1 MRPSKE
7 NRAVFDRKIRRRRPI
22 IPLLLATAAMIILI
36 AAFAF
41 LRYAAPEEELGW
53 NAGPLPS
60 LQEKTEEM
68 LHARKLS
75 FRLTEAE
82 VDALLKQ
89 RLKSKAVVSEYAKVT
104 GARFELSGNTLLA
117 HTTLRIADAA
127 DVAIVHQFHLEWQ
140 PPDLVV
146 TPVSSSIKD
155 IELPKEWLHFD
166 VMRISLALNERLPIA
181 VKNVV
186 FEDSS
191 IVIQMQLRAPS
202 LF

>member
-7 NRAVFDRKIRRRRPI
+7 NQTVSARQIRRTRPI
-22 IPLLLATAAMIILI
+22 IPMLLAAAALLLLI
-36 AAFAF
+36 AVIAF
-41 LRYAAPEEELGW
+41 LRYAAPEEELSW
-53 NAGPLPS
+53 DAGPLPS
-60 LQEKTEEM
+60 LQQKTEEM
-68 LHARKLS
+68 LLARKLS

-82 VDALLKQ
+82 LDALLKQ
-89 RLKSKAVVSEYAKVT
+89 RLKSKAVVNDYAKVT
-104 GARFELSGNTLLA
+104 GARFGLSGNTLFA
-117 HTTLRIADAA
+117 HTTLRIAEAA
-127 DVAIVHQFHLEWQ
+127 DVAVVHQFRLEWR

-155 IELPKEWLHFD
+155 FELPKDWVHFE
-166 VMRISLALNERLPIA
+166 VTRIPLALDERLPIA

-191 IVIQMQLRAPS
+191 IMIQMRLRAPS